1 MKHHKPKNRGLFL
14 LALLFICGCTGCGK
28 TENSIPIPTNILTPT
43 ISVSPTNAATVTTT
57 TPTLE
62 ATTAPTLTPTPEA
75 TTSTPAPTKSVT
87 MEPTATPAPV
97 AFPADI
103 NETTF
108 PELLLRKK
116 ALAADSN
123 KDGVLSREEA
133 SAVTK
138 LSLKKLADADAK
150 DALEDEP
157 LPEYTLAD
165 FTFDFEGIQYFT
177 ELSELT
183 VNLLGGEAFITEE
196 AEEILVSTKNFNR
209 IYECTKLKKVSLSEI
224 DIVSF
229 DLSAFPSLKRLDLN
243 YMHNLET
250 LLTGNHEKLSA
261 LWISE
266 CHSLTAL
273 DLSGLN
279 KLKTLDIVMNDGI
292 KEILFG
298 KANQKLEIIQLNGLK
313 SLCEINISY
322 LENLKSLNLM
332 DVSLKSL
339 DVSKNIALEQ
349 LCAEGLHLTTLDL
362 STNPNISYLINAKD
376 SFSSI
381 LLPKN
386 NCVSMIRW
394 TNSVVTEFPVENLN
408 PETLT
413 GIDIQ
418 GTAIK
423 ELDVRPYPNLIYLY
437 YDESITKILR

>member
-62 ATTAPTLTPTPEA
+62 
-75 TTSTPAPTKSVT
+75 
-87 MEPTATPAPV
+87 ATPAPV

-183 VNLLGGEAFITEE
+183 VNLLGGEAFV
-196 AEEILVSTKNFNR
+196 AGGPEEILVNTKNFNR
-209 IYECTKLKKVSLSEI
+209 IYECTKLKKLVLYEI
-224 DIVSF
+224 DIPS
-229 DLSAFPSLKRLDLN
+229 LELFPFANLKRLELN
-243 YMHNLET
+243 QMYNLQS
-250 LLTGNHEKLSA
+250 LNLGPHAKLST

-266 CHSLTAL
+266 CHKLKTV
-273 DLSGLN
+273 DLSELN
-279 KLKTLDIVMNDGI
+279 SLKTLDIVMNDGI
-292 KEILFG
+292 NEVIFG
-298 KANQKLEIIQLNGLK
+298 KANKKLETIQLNGLK

-332 DVSLKSL
+332 DVALTNL
-339 DVSKNIALEQ
+339 DVSKNVALEQ
-349 LCAEGLHLTTLDL
+349 LCAEGLSLTTLDL
-362 STNPNISYLINAKD
+362 TNNPKISYLINDGD
-376 SFSSI
+376 SFDSI
-381 LLPKN
+381 LLSKDN
-386 NCVSMIRW
+386 GISMIRW

-408 PETLT
+408 PETLV

-418 GTAIK
+418 GSAIK
-423 ELDVRPYPNLIYLY
+423 ELDVRPYPNLVYLY
-437 YDESITKILR
+437 YNESITKIFR